1 MSTHISRFATLGKG
15 DSTHSYSPAHDEGH
29 VDPGEFAANHLYL
42 IEDGEVD
49 VDLPEAFYGI
59 DGLEVE
65 DEADRFSDEAM
76 EILNPTL
83 MSRVDRKLFY
93 DPPIRSDIEVA
104 AENRKAWYTQRGRVC
119 LYPDCESKVRYTKK
133 VSFCE
138 RHQDS
143 EDARYTNPGEFGETS
158 SINPRLYGL
167 NTVRKDRGLTQKVLG
182 ELSGLPPRRIEKFE
196 SGERGPSPEDRQT
209 LARVLGTTESALL
222 RHPELGVVRAVVWGW
237 E

>member
-1 MSTHISRFATLGKG
+1 MSTCISRFANLGKG
-15 DSTHSYSPAHDEGH
+15 DSTHSYSPARDEGH

-49 VDLPEAFYGI
+49 VDLPEALYGL

-83 MSRVDRKLFY
+83 MSRVDRELFY

-143 EDARYTNPGEFGETS
+143 EDARYTNPGEFYESS
-158 SINPRLYGL
+158 SINPRVYGL
-167 NTVRKDRGLTQKVLG
+167 STVRRDRGLTQKGLS
-182 ELSGLPPRRIEKFE
+182 ELSGLSTRRIEKFE
-196 SGERGPSPEDRQT
+196 SGERGPSLDERCV
-209 LARVLGTTESALL
+209 LAEILGTTESTLL
-222 RHPELGVVRAVVWGW
+222 LHPERGVM
-237 E
+237 